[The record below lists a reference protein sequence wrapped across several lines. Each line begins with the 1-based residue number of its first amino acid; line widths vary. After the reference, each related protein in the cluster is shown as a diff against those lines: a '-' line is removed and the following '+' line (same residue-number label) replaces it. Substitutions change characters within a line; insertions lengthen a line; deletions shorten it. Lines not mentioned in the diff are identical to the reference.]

1 MAFRVFVY
9 YCSSAGLY
17 GDVRK
22 KIRHSAAQHCSTA
35 RQTTAPHDTAR
46 YTTAGKGSPT
56 SIVMRMTMML
66 SNSIISA
73 IVAFGHKNRQN
84 KKHGRKQV
92 PVRGTK
98 GYPHRSTSTQ
108 GNGTAGCGT
117 PSRTTCKQKNH
128 QENIHG
134 IIRTYV
140 HPKTRK
146 RRMNEEGEKKK
157 GKQKKVDLQQYV
169 PDSRTL

>member
-46 YTTAGKGSPT
+46 YNTAGKGSPT

-73 IVAFGHKNRQN
+73 IVAFGHKTGKTKNMEEN
-84 KKHGRKQV
+84 KYRYEERRDTRTAV
-92 PVRGTK
+92 PVRKEMVPRVVVHHPVPLANKKITRK
-98 GYPHRSTSTQ
+98 ISMVLYV
-108 GNGTAGCGT
+108 
-117 PSRTTCKQKNH
+117 
-128 QENIHG
+128 
-134 IIRTYV
+134 RTY
-140 HPKTRK
+140 TRK
-146 RRMNEEGEKKK
+146 QEK
-157 GKQKKVDLQQYV
+157 
-169 PDSRTL
+169 